1 MMHFKT
7 TIGELFKFYLEHE
20 EETFVCGTVLH
31 MFDPGL
37 NRVGVN
43 GGVNFTIDVIYVF
56 SKHFNKFV
64 SENWLGRGNT
74 FEWYISED
82 YYNIKNE
89 STREVRIALMTDI
102 VNAYGP
108 DVELEFTITENK
120 EYLEFTITENKEQYE

>member
-20 EETFVCGTVLH
+20 EETFVCSTVLH
-31 MFDPGL
+31 MFEPGL
-37 NRVGVN
+37 NLIDVN
-43 GGVNFTIDVIYVF
+43 GGVNFTIDVIDVF
-56 SKHFNKFV
+56 AKHFNRFV
-64 SENWLGRGNT
+64 SKNWLRRGNT

-82 YYNIKNE
+82 YYNSENG

-102 VNAYGP
+102 INAYGA

-120 EYLEFTITENKEQYE
+120 EQYE